1 MAKTIKSRV
10 EYQVKELVSNLAEAT
25 SAQSTQKRDFFTS
38 KAMYN
43 AQRLT
48 TLVEGAKI
56 GA

>member
-1 MAKTIKSRV
+1 MAKTIKSKV

-25 SAQSTQKRDFFTS
+25 SAQSAQKRDFFTS

-48 TLVEGAKI
+48 ALVEKATI
-56 GA
+56 SA